1 MAKREVNEKVKP
13 LTLRDTETGEEFILE
28 FNRESIRFAEARGFD
43 INDVAKYPLTKIPEL
58 FFYAFRMHHKNVARE
73 RTDRI
78 LFDDL
83 GGLPD
88 GALERLAMLYSEP
101 FNALTNT
108 SEQGE
113 SKNSKVMVEF

>member
-1 MAKREVNEKVKP
+1 MAKKEVNEKVKP
-13 LTLRDTETGEEFILE
+13 LTLRDTESGEEFVLE

-58 FFYAFRMHHKNVARE
+58 FFYAFRMHHKNIARE

-88 GALERLAMLYSEP
+88 GALERLALLYSEP

-108 SEQGE
+108 AENGE